1 MIEGDMRNILFATAV
16 ATALLPAMSVPL
28 PAQELPRTIKVVV
41 PFPPGGSADTLLR
54 VVSENIAKSSG
65 RSVVVENRPGA
76 GTVIANEAVARAPAD
91 GGTVLNIAN
100 SFIINRHMRTVN
112 YDPLAFVPI
121 CLLVSSPQLIAV
133 NVNSPYKTLAELIA
147 AAKAKPGE
155 LNIAAN
161 GPGTVQHLAAELFKR
176 SAGLDMTYV
185 PYPGGAPAVNALL
198 GAHVTTV
205 LANYIEFAPQIA
217 GDKVRAL
224 ATTNATRLAPLPNVP
239 TVRELGFAFD
249 QTAWF
254 GVAAPPQ
261 TPPAIIDALTKLF
274 VAALDAPDVKAT
286 LTTQGL
292 YPVGLC
298 GAKFG
303 DFLRNESEVS
313 GKAVREA
320 GIKAN

>member
-1 MIEGDMRNILFATAV
+1 MRNILIGTAV
-16 ATALLPAMSVPL
+16 AIALLPALGAPL
-28 PAQELPRTIKVVV
+28 QAQELPRTIKVVV

-65 RSVVVENRPGA
+65 RAVVVENRPGA
-76 GTVIANEAVARAPAD
+76 GTVIANEAVARATAD

-100 SFIINRHMRTVN
+100 SFIINRHLRAVN
-112 YDPLAFVPI
+112 YDPLAFAPI

-133 NVNSPYKTLAELIA
+133 NVNSPYKTLADLVA

-155 LNIAAN
+155 LTIAAN

-176 SAGLDMTYV
+176 TAGLDMTYV
-185 PYPGGAPAVNALL
+185 PYTGGAPAVNALL
-198 GAHVTTV
+198 GSHITAV

-217 GDKVRAL
+217 GDKIRAL
-224 ATTNATRLAPLPNVP
+224 ATTNATRLGPLPDVP

-249 QTAWF
+249 QAAWF

-261 TPPAIIDALTKLF
+261 TPPVIIDALTKMF
-274 VAALDAPDVKAT
+274 VAALDAPDVKTT

-303 DFLRNESEVS
+303 DFLRNEFEVG

-320 GIKAN
+320 GIKAD

>member
-1 MIEGDMRNILFATAV
+1 MRRLLIGSFFV
-16 ATALLPAMSVPL
+16 MALLPAAANPVS
-28 PAQELPRTIKVVV
+28 AQDLPRSIKVVV

-54 VVSENIAKSSG
+54 VVSENMAKTMG
-65 RSVVVENRPGA
+65 RTVVVENRPGA
-76 GTVIANEAVARAPAD
+76 GTVIANEAVARAAPD

-100 SFIINRHMRTVN
+100 SFIITRHMRSVG
-112 YDPLAFVPI
+112 YDPLTFAPI

-133 NVNSPYKTLAELIA
+133 NAASPYKTLPDLIA

-155 LNIAAN
+155 LTIAAN

-185 PYPGGAPAVNALL
+185 PYTGGAPAVNALL
-198 GAHVTTV
+198 GSHVSVV

-217 GDKVRAL
+217 GNKVRAL
-224 ATTNATRLAPLPNVP
+224 ATTNETRLAPLPDVP
-239 TVRELGFAFD
+239 TVRELGLAFD

-261 TPPAIIDALTKLF
+261 TPAVIVDALIKAF
-274 VAALDAPDVKAT
+274 MASLDAPEVKTT

-303 DFLRNESEVS
+303 EFLRAEFDIV
-313 GKAVREA
+313 GKTVREA
-320 GIKAN
+320 GIKAD